1 MKRMLINATQQ
12 EELRVAM
19 VDGQYLYDLDIERT
33 AKQRK
38 KSNVYKSKITRIE
51 PSLEAAFVSYG
62 EERHGFLPFKEISRN
77 YFKPEAKT
85 EGRPSIKDVIEEGQE
100 IIVQIDKEERG
111 NKGAALTTFVSL
123 AGRYLVM
130 MPNNPR
136 AGGVSR
142 RIEGEERGQV
152 REVLSDLDIPDGS
165 GVIVRTAGVGR
176 SSEELQSDLD
186 YLKQVWSAIE
196 GAARENKAPFLVYQD
211 SNIIIRALRDNF
223 RNDIS
228 EILIDAPE
236 IYEEARDFIKQVMPH
251 HLDKLQLY
259 KEETP
264 LFSRYQIESQIE
276 SAFRREVRL
285 PSGGQIVIDHT
296 EALTSIDIN
305 SGRATKGS
313 DIEETALNTNLEAS
327 DEIARQLRLRDS
339 GGLIVVDF
347 IDMGANRNQRTVEE
361 RMRKALSADKAR
373 TRIGRI
379 SRFGLLEMSRQR
391 LRSSLDES
399 NYHTCPRCN
408 GQGTIRS
415 VESLALSIL
424 RLIEEEAMKES
435 TSRVVAQVPI
445 SVATFLLNE
454 KRRSITLLES
464 RHNIEIILVPNVSL
478 ETPRYEITRE
488 RSDEAVQNDA
498 RSYKQAHDFS
508 VAEDAP
514 RSGEKAPPALEPAI
528 KNIQPVA
535 PVIHEQPEAEE
546 ESKEQAPGLIKRLFG
561 SIFGDNKEEEQKPRR
576 GRSGNRR
583 GERRRSGSRS
593 RRRSPA
599 GRQQSG
605 KRGSNPGSP
614 QEAGQ
619 DSDSQ
624 KKENRD
630 QQQKRRDSRNKSRN
644 PKKTEHQ
651 KPEQAHS
658 DQKPTKSPG
667 GQAAAAESP
676 NNTSDKKQRSQGR
689 RRGQRRNSNEA
700 AASNRSQGNG
710 SSSQRENTNSGNRAG
725 KPDADEAKQP
735 VTAREKQA
743 DPVVTE

>member
-142 RIEGEERGQV
+142 RIGGEERGQV

-228 EILIDAPE
+228 EILIDAPA

-379 SRFGLLEMSRQR
+379 SRFGLFEMSRQR

-399 NYHTCPRCN
+399 NYHICPRCS
-408 GQGTIRS
+408 GQGTVRS

-464 RHNIEIILVPNVSL
+464 RHNIEIILVPNGSL
-478 ETPRYEITRE
+478 ETPRYEIARE
-488 RSDEAVQNDA
+488 RSDEAAQNDA

-528 KNIQPVA
+528 KNIQPAA

-576 GRSGNRR
+576 G
-583 GERRRSGSRS
+583 ERRRSGNRS
-593 RRRSPA
+593 HRRSP

-605 KRGSNPGSP
+605 RRGPNSGNP
-614 QEAGQ
+614 QEARQ

-676 NNTSDKKQRSQGR
+676 NNTSDKKQRGQGR
-689 RRGQRRNSNEA
+689 RRGQRRSSNEA
-700 AASNRSQGNG
+700 AANNRPQGNG

-725 KPDADEAKQP
+725 KSDTDEAKQP